1 MTGPRVTSPNAQGW
15 LIVTVCFLALSASFS
30 ARSILGL
37 TMPSW
42 EQELG
47 WSRGFVSTG
56 GALALVVMALVA
68 PVAGNLADRFGPR
81 RLLAFGLLITGLGM
95 GLTATADSRWQFLLF
110 FSVFAGVGFGIVA
123 IHVVS
128 TVVALTF
135 SENRGLATGAA
146 TAGSTAGQLL
156 VIPLLAVILTA
167 FGWRQSYLALAVLT
181 LALIAAVWLLIRPA
195 GGGAGVRRRPEPAL
209 SLRLGALARSPV
221 FQALFWSFVICGF
234 TTAGVIETHLLPY
247 AAACGYPPLE
257 GAAAYGVL
265 SAFNM
270 VGMVG
275 AGWLTDR
282 MHRPLLLGSIYIVRG
297 LCFVLLMFIIRD
309 ISLLFLFAVMF
320 GLFDY
325 STVPPTASLVASHIG
340 LKVMGLAMG
349 ILSAGHSLG
358 AAVGAFLGG
367 WLFDLFAQY
376 EWVWLSSI
384 ALAIVAGLL
393 VFTIR
398 ESRTPEPVP
407 AAA

>member
-1 MTGPRVTSPNAQGW
+1 MTGPRVASPNVQGW

-37 TMPSW
+37 TMPYW

-47 WSRGFVSTG
+47 WSRSFVSTG
-56 GALALVVMALVA
+56 GALALVAMALVA
-68 PVAGNLADRFGPR
+68 PVAGNMADRFGAR
-81 RLLAFGLLITGLGM
+81 RLLIAGLLITGLGM
-95 GLTATADSRWQFLLF
+95 GLTAVATSRWQFLLF
-110 FSVFAGVGFGIVA
+110 FSVLAGAGFGIVA

-128 TVVALTF
+128 TVVALNF

-156 VIPLLAVILTA
+156 LIPLLALILTTV
-167 FGWRQSYLALAVLT
+167 GWRQSYAVLALIT
-181 LALIAAVWLLIRPA
+181 LALIAAVWLLIRP
-195 GGGAGVRRRPEPAL
+195 GGTARGASREAEPAL
-209 SLRLGALARSPV
+209 AVRLGALARSPV

-247 AAACGYPPLE
+247 AAACGYPPLQ
-257 GAAAYGVL
+257 GATAYGVL

-270 VGMVG
+270 VGMVA

-297 LCFVLLMFIIRD
+297 LCFVILMVIVRD

-358 AAVGAFLGG
+358 AALGAFLGG
-367 WLFDLFAQY
+367 WLFDAFAKY
-376 EWVWLSSI
+376 DGVWLSSI
-384 ALAIVAGLL
+384 GLAIVAGLL

-398 ESRTPEPVP
+398 ESRTPEPVL